1 MMNINFQYQV
11 EQEVSA
17 RLSPAARLHCQ
28 LAMQAA
34 KGMAVTRQKGRH
46 GRVVCHHLLRMLSSE
61 KSPQSLERSRARG
74 DGRDFQLTA
83 PLVKLDSAKLDS
95 AKIDSTNTN
104 CNNLAAGRDRQVTV
118 RNEEESSQSAAAGQ
132 AVQQYS
138 LVF

>member
-1 MMNINFQYQV
+1 MNINFQYRV

-17 RLSPAARLHCQ
+17 GLSPAGRLHCQ

-34 KGMAVTRQKGRH
+34 KGMAVARQKDRH

-61 KSPQSLERSRARG
+61 KSPQSLERSRVRG

-83 PLVKLDSAKLDS
+83 PLAIFDSPKFDSPKFDSA
-95 AKIDSTNTN
+95 NTN
-104 CNNLAAGRDRQVTV
+104 CNNLVAGHDRQVATH
-118 RNEEESSQSAAAGQ
+118 NEEEGSQTAVAGQ
-132 AVQQYS
+132 GVQQYS

>member
-1 MMNINFQYQV
+1 MPKKIDT
-11 EQEVSA
+11 EI
-17 RLSPAARLHCQ
+17 
-28 LAMQAA
+28 
-34 KGMAVTRQKGRH
+34 
-46 GRVVCHHLLRMLSSE
+46 HLLRMLSSE

-104 CNNLAAGRDRQVTV
+104 CNNLAAGRYRQVTV
-118 RNEEESSQSAAAGQ
+118 LNEEECSQSAAAGQ

>member
-1 MMNINFQYQV
+1 MNINFQYQV

-83 PLVKLDSAKLDS
+83 PLVKLDSAK
-95 AKIDSTNTN
+95 IDSTNTN

-118 RNEEESSQSAAAGQ
+118 RNEEECSQSAAAGQ